1 MFIWRCTVLSLRI
14 PHFLLHVKLIFIFNI
29 LSLSNIEYN
38 NQNKWGIYI
47 ECLCK
52 WLLGILFFSSI
63 WSSES
68 GSWLLVERA
77 KQILLG
83 VERGQQSNIFYH
95 IVKHFSFLY
104 ISFHISLHLS
114 LHLFLQL
121 EIIKMY
127 LVSFI
132 QSCKYFNKFWILT
145 KYFESCNINR
155 KYIYMYLL
163 YLFTCSIYIIIILNI
178 W

>member
-1 MFIWRCTVLSLRI
+1 MGVLILFIKRVYMTMHCIIFENSSLLTTCKTYFYLQ
-14 PHFLLHVKLIFIFNI
+14 HFI
-29 LSLSNIEYN
+29 SIEYN

-114 LHLFLQL
+114 LFLQL

-132 QSCKYFNKFWILT
+132 QSCKYFNKFWKID
-145 KYFESCNINR
+145 KIFWI
-155 KYIYMYLL
+155 M
-163 YLFTCSIYIIIILNI
+163 
-178 W
+178 